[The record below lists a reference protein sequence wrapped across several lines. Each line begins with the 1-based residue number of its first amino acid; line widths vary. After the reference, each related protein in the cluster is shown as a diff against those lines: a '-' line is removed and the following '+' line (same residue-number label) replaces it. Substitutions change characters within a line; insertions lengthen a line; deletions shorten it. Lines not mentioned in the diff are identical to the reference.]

1 MLHGRYLTMAAP
13 NDKSK
18 KSESFR
24 QYVRRWLD
32 FVFGFKNKRG
42 EILDYKLAHADGLSL
57 SPQEFYAQVEQTL
70 AARKIPG
77 MEISRV
83 HFNEGGLLSDER
95 VYLRLMRERLCIDT
109 CAAPFGNLFFFSTR
123 TVHVPALVRLWHIL
137 AVFLFFGCVF
147 SILAKPLGADYAAFA
162 TVALVFALVGVLRNA
177 AIEGG
182 SDLDTLLLKIPV
194 VGTIYEDWFRV
205 ETYYREDTRNLYLQ
219 LLPKFIEDL
228 ANEKCAANGLKL
240 ERLFQPAPPVSD
252 LNKPQPPDKQPA
264 AT

>member
-1 MLHGRYLTMAAP
+1 MAAA

-18 KSESFR
+18 KSELFR
-24 QYVRRWLD
+24 QYLRRLLD
-32 FVFGFKNKRG
+32 FVFGFKNNRG
-42 EILDYKLAHADGLSL
+42 DVLDYKLAHADSL
-57 SPQEFYAQVEQTL
+57 NFPPQEFYARVEQTL

-83 HFNEGGLLSDER
+83 HFNEGGLLSDQR

-109 CAAPFGNLFFFSTR
+109 CAAPFGNIFFFSTR
-123 TVHVPALVRLWHIL
+123 TVYVPALVRLWHIL
-137 AVFLFFGCVF
+137 AAFLFLGGVF
-147 SILAKPLGADYAAFA
+147 SVLVKPLGANYAAFA

-177 AIEGG
+177 AADGG

-219 LLPKFIEDL
+219 LLPQFIEEL
-228 ANEKCAANGLKL
+228 ANETCAANGAKL
-240 ERLFQPAPPVSD
+240 HRHFQPTPPVSD
-252 LNKPQPPDKQPA
+252 LNKPQSPDTKPA
-264 AT
+264 